1 MDKKQLEE
9 LAGEVRL
16 FVKKR
21 EYGVDKPYSLM
32 DILHDFIKEKESLGI
47 KINESDLKI
56 AIMLSIG
63 IDTKFP

>member
-16 FVKKR
+16 FVNKK
-21 EYGVDKPYSLM
+21 EYGVDNPYSLM

-63 IDTKFP
+63 IDTK

>member
-9 LAGEVRL
+9 LAGEIRL
-16 FVKKR
+16 FVNKR
-21 EYGVDKPYSLM
+21 EYGVEKSYSLM
-32 DILHDFIKEKESLGI
+32 DIIHDFIKEKESLGI

-63 IDTKFP
+63 IDKKKL